1 MTQSRKRKDRFS
13 QRMKM
18 SGGRRGKTMGNRV
31 AKSVGKVRRMGW
43 NYVKRA
49 VITVEASYIIPW
61 TVILLALLIT
71 MTFFVHN
78 RNWYKAAACETALS
92 GNRYVEGSGGTGS
105 AGYAGTARSNNA
117 TGSKYAEATMKQR
130 IQEQAMPGSE
140 PQSKVTCTQDAT
152 EAEFSGQDFPMFSEY
167 FSWSVKEKVKKIRPV
182 KVVRG
187 KWILSSALEG
197 TGNSE

>member
-1 MTQSRKRKDRFS
+1 MWN
-13 QRMKM
+13 
-18 SGGRRGKTMGNRV
+18 RRITVICKTM
-31 AKSVGKVRRMGW
+31 KC
-43 NYVKRA
+43 A
-49 VITVEASYIIPW
+49 VITVEASYIVPW

-105 AGYAGTARSNNA
+105 AGYAGSSGSNNA
-117 TGSKYAEATMKQR
+117 AGSKYAEATMKQR

-140 PQSKVTCTQDAT
+140 PEKQITCTQDAT
-152 EAEFSGQDFPMFSEY
+152 EVQLSGQDFPVFSEV
-167 FSWSVKEKVKKIRPV
+167 FSWTVKEKVKKIRPV

-187 KWILSSALEG
+187 KWILSNVLQDLDF
-197 TGNSE
+197 GNSGF